1 MMALLSP
8 FFPVTTAH
16 LAPLHHHCHT
26 VATASLLSSSYCHH
40 CISVV
45 VVPSPLHHHP
55 VAIASYCR
63 FSPFLCHHC
72 VSPLL
77 SLSSF
82 RCCRVVVVAVAL
94 MLLHCPVLLPS
105 CRCFAAVVLVVASSL
120 HHRRIAVVDKLSL
133 FLSHRHCFH
142 RVVASFA
149 AAAVTVGSSLHR
161 CFVVVASLFLSLL
174 RRCFVIIASLFRR
187 CRIVV
192 FCHRPCC
199 VIVSSFS

>member
-1 MMALLSP
+1 MALLSP

-16 LAPLHHHCHT
+16 LAPLHRHCRT

-45 VVPSPLHHHP
+45 VVSLPLRHRP

-63 FSPFLCHHC
+63 FSPFLRHHC

-82 RCCRVVVVAVAL
+82 RCCRVVVVAVAPT
-94 MLLHCPVLLPS
+94 LLRCPVLLPS
-105 CRCFAAVVLVVASSL
+105 CRCFAAVVLVVASSFR
-120 HHRRIAVVDKLSL
+120 HRRIAVVDKSSL
-133 FLSHRHCFH
+133 FLSHRHCFR

-149 AAAVTVGSSLHR
+149 AAAVTVGSSLRR
-161 CFVVVASLFLSLL
+161 CFVVVASLFSSSL
-174 RRCFVIIASLFRR
+174 RRCFVVIASLFRR
-187 CRIVV
+187 RRIVV
-192 FCHRPCC
+192 FCHRPCR